1 MSDLS
6 WAILRKGKVPAA
18 ALSPLKSYLASP
30 VPSQDIRANS
40 REPLACSLPC
50 YSSGDDHLLK
60 SYLFLLV
67 SVCFFCEMQSFLEGE
82 CLKLAFSPQ
91 YGGFLLR
98 SPYGVLY
105 ICPLA
110 FFSSVHKDFSCTLSA
125 VQLGA

>member
-6 WAILRKGKVPAA
+6 WAIVRKGKVPAA
-18 ALSPLKSYLASP
+18 ALSPLKSFLASP
-30 VPSQDIRANS
+30 VPSQDFGAVT

-50 YSSGDDHLLK
+50 YSSGDYHLLK
-60 SYLFLLV
+60 SYIFVLV
-67 SVCFFCEMQSFLEGE
+67 SMYFLCEIQSFLAGE

-91 YGGFLLR
+91 YSGFLLR

-105 ICPLA
+105 IRPLA

-125 VQLGA
+125 AQLGA